1 MKLLTDF
8 NKMPTGAFTSWM
20 FVKGK
25 DFYHDRNGI
34 PDLVAFQSNITMQR
48 DLGFVKSELDVEK
61 LADLSYIKEAAQR
74 AK

>member
-1 MKLLTDF
+1 M
-8 NKMPTGAFTSWM
+8 
-20 FVKGK
+20 KGK

-34 PDLVAFQSNITMQR
+34 PDLDALQSNITMQR